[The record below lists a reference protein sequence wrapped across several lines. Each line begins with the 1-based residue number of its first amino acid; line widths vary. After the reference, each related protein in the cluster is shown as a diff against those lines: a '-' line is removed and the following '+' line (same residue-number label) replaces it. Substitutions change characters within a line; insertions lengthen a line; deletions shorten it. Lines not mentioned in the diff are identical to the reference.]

1 MIYASAGTYAKTP
14 FFFFY
19 MYLVITLFVLHQS
32 LPGDSQDEE
41 DEAKLLTV
49 SQLTSLFT
57 QRLLKVDVLDR
68 LFMLF

>member
-1 MIYASAGTYAKTP
+1 
-14 FFFFY
+14 

>member
-1 MIYASAGTYAKTP
+1 MLLMVLMP
-14 FFFFY
+14 RHLFFFY

-49 SQLTSLFT
+49 S
-57 QRLLKVDVLDR
+57 
-68 LFMLF
+68 